1 MTALGANA
9 HIFARPHR
17 REDLRRCFEA
27 TLGCG
32 PVATVE
38 HPGIAE
44 PMLVVR
50 FPDGGSLSIEFT
62 DQAPDDEQPRLGA
75 WLELRAV
82 DPAAL
87 MRAALDVG
95 IS

>member
-17 REDLRRCFEA
+17 RENLRRCFET

-50 FPDGGSLSIEFT
+50 FL
-62 DQAPDDEQPRLGA
+62 
-75 WLELRAV
+75 
-82 DPAAL
+82 PASGTRICACP
-87 MRAALDVG
+87 
-95 IS
+95 